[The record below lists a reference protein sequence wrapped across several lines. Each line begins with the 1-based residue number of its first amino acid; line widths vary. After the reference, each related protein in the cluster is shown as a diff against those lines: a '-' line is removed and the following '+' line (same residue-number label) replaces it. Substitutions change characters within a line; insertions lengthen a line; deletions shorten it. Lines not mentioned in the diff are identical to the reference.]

1 MDRNHE
7 AWAVFKCALLSPLRL
22 GEIPEAEREAYF
34 RQVAQEE
41 RLLPNGQR
49 KRVSMRSLRRWWRQL
64 RNHGVEGIFRRRRSD
79 RGCPRRKHQ
88 ELLDRAV
95 ELKKEQ
101 PKRSDV
107 VIGRILMREF
117 GRSVPRATLYRH
129 LRREGATRTKLGL
142 SDQKVR
148 CRWTRDYP
156 GALWI
161 GDFEHGPKIV
171 HEGQAVTTY
180 LSAWIDCHS
189 RYIVEARYY
198 IRENLD
204 VLIDSLLRAW
214 SRHGASRELYVD
226 NAKVYHS
233 RALKL
238 ACTQLNIKLL
248 HRPPRDP
255 ATGGLIERFFQT
267 VQSQLESEIRAT
279 QLLSLAD
286 INRILQA
293 WLNQEYHAAIHSE
306 TGQAPQD
313 RYHTEQRLH
322 QPVYLARITNL
333 FHRRETRTVDRNFSD
348 VSLNNQFYAVDPKL
362 RGDKVEVHYD
372 PCSVPMNSRPWEP
385 FSVGMTLCTRGWF
398 ARRSARPIHHRF
410 PTFSGSSNPFFP
422 KETFDVPG
430 TFSTSQ
436 PAIRRTCRHGRLV
449 AG

>member
-49 KRVSMRSLRRWWRQL
+49 KRVSVRSLRRWWRQL

-79 RGCPRRKHQ
+79 RGRPRRKHQ

-142 SDQKVR
+142 SDKKVR

-171 HEGQAVTTY
+171 HEGQA
-180 LSAWIDCHS
+180 
-189 RYIVEARYY
+189 
-198 IRENLD
+198 NL
-204 VLIDSLLRAW
+204 R
-214 SRHGASRELYVD
+214 
-226 NAKVYHS
+226 
-233 RALKL
+233 
-238 ACTQLNIKLL
+238 
-248 HRPPRDP
+248 
-255 ATGGLIERFFQT
+255 
-267 VQSQLESEIRAT
+267 
-279 QLLSLAD
+279 
-286 INRILQA
+286 
-293 WLNQEYHAAIHSE
+293 
-306 TGQAPQD
+306 
-313 RYHTEQRLH
+313 
-322 QPVYLARITNL
+322 
-333 FHRRETRTVDRNFSD
+333 
-348 VSLNNQFYAVDPKL
+348 
-362 RGDKVEVHYD
+362 
-372 PCSVPMNSRPWEP
+372 
-385 FSVGMTLCTRGWF
+385 
-398 ARRSARPIHHRF
+398 RRSQ
-410 PTFSGSSNPFFP
+410 
-422 KETFDVPG
+422 G
-430 TFSTSQ
+430 T
-436 PAIRRTCRHGRLV
+436 A
-449 AG
+449 A